1 MKGSFSIEASLLV
14 PLTIMLM
21 IFAVKS
27 GIALYGETKEQTE
40 LFEQQETA
48 DVIKMMY
55 QINDMS
61 DIKEIFHG
69 N

>member
-1 MKGSFSIEASLLV
+1 MKGSFSIEAALIV
-14 PLTIMLM
+14 PVTIMIM
-21 IFAVKS
+21 IFAIEN
-27 GIALYGETKEQTE
+27 GIALYGETKEQAE
-40 LFEQQETA
+40 RFEQQETS
-48 DVIKMMY
+48 DIIDMMY